1 MEKRRRKNGE
11 LRLENKN
18 NLSRKAGFSKV
29 LSNRFYI
36 HISATFDDGGGKM
49 PLTPLDI
56 HNKEFNKG
64 FRGYDED
71 EVNEFLDQ
79 VIKDYELVL
88 REKKE
93 LEEQLKEMNERLNH
107 FSSIEETLNKSIVIA
122 QEAGEEVKRNSQ
134 KEAKLII
141 KEAEKNADRIV
152 NEALSKARKIALE
165 IEDLKKQSKVFRTR
179 FKMLIEAQLDLLNND
194 DWDHLLEYELDAT
207 ELKTA
212 QEEEPLT

>member
-1 MEKRRRKNGE
+1 MEVA
-11 LRLENKN
+11 
-18 NLSRKAGFSKV
+18 S
-29 LSNRFYI
+29 
-36 HISATFDDGGGKM
+36 M

-79 VIKDYELVL
+79 VIKDYEFVL

-93 LEEQLKEMNERLNH
+93 MEERLNDMNERLGH
-107 FSSIEETLNKSIVIA
+107 FVTIEDTLNKSIIIA
-122 QEAGEEVKRNSQ
+122 QEAGEDVKRNAQ

-152 NEALSKARKIALE
+152 NDSLSKARKIALE

-179 FKMLIEAQLDLLNND
+179 FKMLIEAQLDMLNTD
-194 DWDHLLEYELDAT
+194 DWDHLLEYEVDAT
-207 ELKTA
+207 ELKVH
-212 QEEEPLT
+212 QEEDSLA

>member
-1 MEKRRRKNGE
+1 MEVA
-11 LRLENKN
+11 L
-18 NLSRKAGFSKV
+18 
-29 LSNRFYI
+29 
-36 HISATFDDGGGKM
+36 M

-93 LEEQLKEMNERLNH
+93 LEEHLKDMNERLNH
-107 FSSIEETLNKSIVIA
+107 FTNIEETLNKSIVIA
-122 QEAGEEVKRNSQ
+122 QEAGEDVKRNAQ

-141 KEAEKNADRIV
+141 KEAEKNADRII
-152 NEALSKARKIALE
+152 NESLSKARKIALE

-179 FKMLIEAQLDLLNND
+179 FKMLIEAQLDMLNTD
-194 DWDHLLEYELDAT
+194 DWDHLLEYEVDAA
-207 ELKTA
+207 ELKLH
-212 QEEEPLT
+212 EEEDSLA

>member
-1 MEKRRRKNGE
+1 
-11 LRLENKN
+11 
-18 NLSRKAGFSKV
+18 
-29 LSNRFYI
+29 
-36 HISATFDDGGGKM
+36 M

-56 HNKEFNKG
+56 HNKEFSKG

-79 VIKDYELVL
+79 IIKDYEILI

-93 LEEQLKEMNERLNH
+93 LSERLTDLNDRIGH
-107 FSSIEETLNKSIVIA
+107 FTNIEETLNKSIVVA
-122 QEAGEEVKRNSQ
+122 QEAAEEVRRNAQ

-152 NEALSKARKIALE
+152 NESLSKARKIALE

-179 FKMLIEAQLDLLNND
+179 FRMLIEAQLDMLNTE
-194 DWDHLLEYELDAT
+194 DWDHLLQYELDST
-207 ELKTA
+207 DLKST
-212 QEEEPLT
+212 EEEDSLA